1 MVHSKGQNC
10 FLRLLT
16 QKTSKI
22 LNCPDS
28 VLREA
33 KSARGKKFCLVH
45 GLVQILIL
53 LFFFF
58 FLGLKF
64 SPTARTVNVQKKRAP
79 PIGPMNLFVASPSD
93 NTLPDFSNYESCRQI
108 WWRSKQ
114 GLWWKTVFFVAL
126 YGTLYTIFCTK
137 RRMNFFTKQLIHII
151 IIWQVFDQK

>member
-79 PIGPMNLFVASPSD
+79 PIGPMNLFEQVRATILYPISQTTNLVDRFLLSLKVLIMMIKTRTVVKNCIFRRALW
-93 NTLPDFSNYESCRQI
+93 NTLHDF
-108 WWRSKQ
+108 
-114 GLWWKTVFFVAL
+114 L
-126 YGTLYTIFCTK
+126 
-137 RRMNFFTKQLIHII
+137 H
-151 IIWQVFDQK
+151 